1 MAPHASPLVAAG
13 FIAFPLLLC
22 TALVLGSDWAGRRLG
37 ESARARAHRTL
48 GVGAGA
54 AAWLAVT
61 GWLAAAGILRDWDRV
76 PPPFAGL
83 VVAAVAL
90 AGFVSFSGLGTRL
103 VRGLPVAALVGSQ
116 VFRFPL
122 ELLMHRAYTEGV
134 MPVQMSY
141 SGRNLD
147 ILSGISAGLLGLAL
161 VRGPVPRWLVAA
173 WNLGGLALLV
183 NVVTVA
189 ILSTPLVRWFG
200 DDKLNT
206 WVTYPPFVWLPAV
219 MVTAAL
225 IGHLLVFR
233 WLASTAGA

>member
-1 MAPHASPLVAAG
+1 
-13 FIAFPLLLC
+13 
-22 TALVLGSDWAGRRLG
+22 
-37 ESARARAHRTL
+37 
-48 GVGAGA
+48 
-54 AAWLAVT
+54 
-61 GWLAAAGILRDWDRV
+61 
-76 PPPFAGL
+76 
-83 VVAAVAL
+83 
-90 AGFVSFSGLGTRL
+90 
-103 VRGLPVAALVGSQ
+103 
-116 VFRFPL
+116 
-122 ELLMHRAYTEGV
+122 MHRAYTEGV

-147 ILSGISAGLLGLAL
+147 ILSGVSAGLLGLAL
-161 VRGPVPRWLVAA
+161 ARGPVPRWLVTA

-183 NVVTVA
+183 NIVTVA
-189 ILSTPLVRWFG
+189 VISTPLFRWFG

>member
-1 MAPHASPLVAAG
+1 
-13 FIAFPLLLC
+13 
-22 TALVLGSDWAGRRLG
+22 
-37 ESARARAHRTL
+37 
-48 GVGAGA
+48 
-54 AAWLAVT
+54 
-61 GWLAAAGILRDWDRV
+61 
-76 PPPFAGL
+76 
-83 VVAAVAL
+83 
-90 AGFVSFSGLGTRL
+90 LGTRL
-103 VRGLPVAALVGSQ
+103 VRGLPVAVLVGSQ

-147 ILSGISAGLLGLAL
+147 ILSGVSAGLLGLAL
-161 VRGPVPRWLVAA
+161 ARGPVPRWLVTA

-183 NVVTVA
+183 NIVTVA
-189 ILSTPLVRWFG
+189 VISTPLFRWFG
-200 DDKLNT
+200 DDKPNT

-233 WLASTAGA
+233 WLVSSAGA

>member
-1 MAPHASPLVAAG
+1 MVPPASTFLTAG
-13 FIAFPLLLC
+13 FVAFPLLLC
-22 TALVLGSDWAGRRLG
+22 AALV
-37 ESARARAHRTL
+37 
-48 GVGAGA
+48 V
-54 AAWLAVT
+54 
-61 GWLAAAGILRDWDRV
+61 
-76 PPPFAGL
+76 
-83 VVAAVAL
+83 
-90 AGFVSFSGLGTRL
+90 
-103 VRGLPVAALVGSQ
+103 GLPVAVLVGSQ

-147 ILSGISAGLLGLAL
+147 ILSGVSAGLLGLAL
-161 VRGPVPRWLVAA
+161 ARGPVPRWLVTA

-183 NVVTVA
+183 NIVTVA
-189 ILSTPLVRWFG
+189 VISTPLFRWFG

-225 IGHLLVFR
+225 IG
-233 WLASTAGA
+233 

>member
-1 MAPHASPLVAAG
+1 MAPPASTFLTAG
-13 FIAFPLLLC
+13 FVAFPLLLC
-22 TALVLGSDWAGRRLG
+22 AALVLGSDWAGRRLG
-37 ESARARAHRTL
+37 ETTRARVHWAI

-54 AAWLAVT
+54 AAWLALT
-61 GWLAAAGILRDWDRV
+61 GWLAAGGILRDWDRL
-76 PPPFAGL
+76 PPRFAGL
-83 VVAAVAL
+83 VVAVVAL
-90 AGFVSFSGLGTRL
+90 AVFVSFSSLGTRL
-103 VRGLPVAALVGSQ
+103 VRGLPVAMLVGSQ

-161 VRGPVPRWLVAA
+161 ARGPVPRWLVAA
-173 WNLGGLALLV
+173 WNLSGLALLV
-183 NVVTVA
+183 NIVTVA
-189 ILSTPLVRWFG
+189 VISTPLFRWFG

-219 MVTAAL
+219 MVTVAL